1 MASNKNAT
9 TPTQELEEIRNRLE
23 WLDGERRKTT
33 RKLAEM
39 EQRVEL
45 QRRELDGREQRIK
58 DLERQLAG
66 TNAQLTRLPQV
77 DTQLA
82 HFKDEIIQMIEQ
94 YDQRRIQAEE
104 ELDRLRRVEHE
115 VTAREIA
122 DIRKDIVSIPRL
134 HSDLELRQAEEARLA
149 NLIGIQKNK
158 LGALENQVETW
169 ENTFTFL
176 EEKEKQNSRHISEM
190 QTNFPEINKRWE
202 YIYNRLDTLQSA
214 ISRLEN
220 SLQTLA
226 ENQTALQESTKGWM
240 EQIQIGEYERNQ
252 RLESWRRVLDEHTDT
267 IERFGKQWVTFS
279 DQYKEAKM
287 AVQTLSQW
295 QEQIE
300 KQQREAAELLR
311 MESHRMQSRWDSF
324 IHEDEKKWKNFEV
337 DAEQRWLT
345 ANRHEKQV
353 REQIIL
359 LEEELDRLRQEKDLI
374 WRVQSAQAD
383 AMKQF
388 PRIWLEEVEKAL
400 SQNPSRRR
408 QPALVPV
415 REE

>member
-1 MASNKNAT
+1 MATNANAT
-9 TPTQELEEIRNRLE
+9 TQAQELEEIRNRME

-45 QRRELDGREQRIK
+45 QFRELEGREQRIK

-66 TNAQLTRLPQV
+66 TSAHLTRLPQV

-82 HFKDEIIQMIEQ
+82 HFKDEVIQMIEQ
-94 YDQRRIQAEE
+94 YDQRRLQAED

-115 VTAREIA
+115 ATAREIA

-134 HSDLELRQAEEARLA
+134 QSDLELRQAEEARLA
-149 NLIGIQKNK
+149 NLIGVQKNK

-169 ENTFTFL
+169 ANTFTFL

-190 QTNFPEINKRWE
+190 QTTFPEINKRWE
-202 YIYNRLDTLQSA
+202 YIYNRLDTLQGA

-226 ENQTALQESTKGWM
+226 ENQTALQESTKSWM

-267 IERFGKQWVTFS
+267 IDRFGKQWVTFS

-295 QEQIE
+295 QEQVE

-311 MESHRMQSRWDSF
+311 METHRMQSRWDTF
-324 IHEDEKKWKNFEV
+324 THEDEKKWKNFEV
-337 DAEQRWLT
+337 DAEQRWLA
-345 ANRHEKQV
+345 ANRHEREV
-353 REQIIL
+353 REQMNV
-359 LEEELDRLRQEKDLI
+359 LEEALDKLKQEKELI
-374 WRVQSAQAD
+374 WRVQAAQAD

-388 PRIWLEEVEKAL
+388 PRIWLEEVEKAM

>member
-1 MASNKNAT
+1 MATNSNAT
-9 TPTQELEEIRNRLE
+9 TLAQDLEDIRNRME
-23 WLDGERRKTT
+23 WLDSERRKLT

-45 QRRELDGREQRIK
+45 QHRELDGREQRIK
-58 DLERQLAG
+58 DLERQLAS
-66 TNAQLTRLPQV
+66 TNAQLNRLPQV

-82 HFKDEIIQMIEQ
+82 QFKDDIVQMIEQ

-122 DIRKDIVSIPRL
+122 DIRKDIVSIPHL
-134 HSDLELRQAEEARLA
+134 HSDMELRQAEEARLA
-149 NLIGIQKNK
+149 NLIGLQKNK
-158 LGALENQVETW
+158 LTAVENRVETW

-176 EEKEKQNSRHISEM
+176 EEKEKQNSRHISEI
-190 QTNFPEINKRWE
+190 QASLPEINKRWE

-220 SLQTLA
+220 SLQALA
-226 ENQTALQESTKGWM
+226 ETQTALQESTKGWM

-252 RLESWRRVLDEHTDT
+252 RVESWRRVLDEHTDT

-295 QEQIE
+295 QEQVE
-300 KQQREAAELLR
+300 KQQREAVELLR
-311 MESHRMQSRWDSF
+311 VESHRTQSRWDAF
-324 IHEDEKKWKNFEV
+324 LHEDEKKWKNFEV
-337 DAEQRWLT
+337 DVEQRWMT
-345 ANRHEKQV
+345 AKRHEREV
-353 REQIIL
+353 LEQITQ
-359 LEEELDRLRQEKDLI
+359 LEEALDKLKHEKDLI
-374 WRVQSAQAD
+374 WRVQAAQAD

-400 SQNPSRRR
+400 AQNPNRRR

>member
-1 MASNKNAT
+1 MATNANAT
-9 TPTQELEEIRNRLE
+9 TLAQELEEIRIRLE

-45 QRRELDGREQRIK
+45 QVRELDGREQRIK
-58 DLERQLAG
+58 DLERQLAS
-66 TNAQLTRLPQV
+66 TNAQLARLPQV

-94 YDQRRIQAEE
+94 YDQRRIQAED

-115 VTAREIA
+115 VTARELA

-134 HSDLELRQAEEARLA
+134 HSDLDLRQAEEARLA
-149 NLIGIQKNK
+149 NLIGVQKNK

-169 ENTFTFL
+169 ANSFTFL
-176 EEKEKQNSRHISEM
+176 EQKEKQNSRHISEI

-202 YIYNRLDTLQSA
+202 YIYSRLDTLQSA

-220 SLQTLA
+220 GLQGLA
-226 ENQTALQESTKGWM
+226 EDQKALQESTKGWM

-311 MESHRMQSRWDSF
+311 METHRMQSRWDTF
-324 IHEDEKKWKNFEV
+324 VHEDEKKWKNFEV
-337 DAEQRWLT
+337 DAEQRWLA
-345 ANRHEKQV
+345 ANRHEREV
-353 REQIIL
+353 REQMNVVEEA
-359 LEEELDRLRQEKDLI
+359 LERLKQEKDLI
-374 WRVQSAQAD
+374 WRVQAAQAD

-400 SQNPSRRR
+400 SQNPGRRR

>member
-1 MASNKNAT
+1 MATNANAT
-9 TPTQELEEIRNRLE
+9 TMAQELEEIRNRMD

-33 RKLAEM
+33 RKLAEI

-45 QRRELDGREQRIK
+45 QVRELEGREQRIK
-58 DLERQLAG
+58 DLERQLAA

-115 VTAREIA
+115 GTAREIA
-122 DIRKDIVSIPRL
+122 DIRKGIVSIPRL
-134 HSDLELRQAEEARLA
+134 QSDLELRQAEEARLA
-149 NLIGIQKNK
+149 NLIGVQKNK
-158 LGALENQVETW
+158 LNALENQVETW
-169 ENTFTFL
+169 ANTFTFL
-176 EEKEKQNSRHISEM
+176 EEKEKQNSRHIGEIQS
-190 QTNFPEINKRWE
+190 NFPEINKRWE

-214 ISRLEN
+214 MSRLEN
-220 SLQTLA
+220 GLQALS
-226 ENQTALQESTKGWM
+226 ESQTALQESTKSWM

-252 RLESWRRVLDEHTDT
+252 RLESWRRVLDEHSDT
-267 IERFGKQWVTFS
+267 IERFNKQWVTFS
-279 DQYKEAKM
+279 DQYKEAQM
-287 AVQTLSQW
+287 AVQTLSGW

-311 MESHRMQSRWDSF
+311 METHRMQSRWDAF
-324 IHEDEKKWKNFEV
+324 KHEDEKKWKNFEV
-337 DAEQRWLT
+337 DAEQRWLA
-345 ANRHEKQV
+345 ANRHEREV
-353 REQIIL
+353 REQMNVV
-359 LEEELDRLRQEKDLI
+359 EEALDRLKQEKDLI

-400 SQNPSRRR
+400 SQNPNRRR

>member
-1 MASNKNAT
+1 MATNANAT
-9 TPTQELEEIRNRLE
+9 TLAQELEEIRIRLE

-45 QRRELDGREQRIK
+45 QVRELDGREQRIK
-58 DLERQLAG
+58 DLERQLAS
-66 TNAQLTRLPQV
+66 TNAQLARLPQV

-94 YDQRRIQAEE
+94 YDQRRIQAED

-115 VTAREIA
+115 VTARELA

-149 NLIGIQKNK
+149 NLIGVQKNK

-169 ENTFTFL
+169 ANSFTFL
-176 EEKEKQNSRHISEM
+176 EQKEKQNSRHISEI

-202 YIYNRLDTLQSA
+202 YIYSRLDTLQSA

-220 SLQTLA
+220 GLQGLA
-226 ENQTALQESTKGWM
+226 ENQTTLQESTKGWM

-311 MESHRMQSRWDSF
+311 METHRMQSRWDSF
-324 IHEDEKKWKNFEV
+324 VHEDEKKWKNFEV
-337 DAEQRWLT
+337 DAEQRWLA
-345 ANRHEKQV
+345 ANRHEREV
-353 REQIIL
+353 REQMNVVEEA
-359 LEEELDRLRQEKDLI
+359 LERLKQEKDLI
-374 WRVQSAQAD
+374 WRVQAAQAD

-400 SQNPSRRR
+400 SQNPGRRR